1 MKGFE
6 KLEEKLGKLVLNNE
20 VLSDI
25 LNQKQNLASLEKVV
39 GRIEGILTSE
49 EKIEYLAVQ
58 KKPVINISPDSLVLT
73 NKRII
78 IFRPKNMGLTLNF
91 WDILWKDV
99 QDCHIKENLLGSDF
113 FIKNASGKRVAFIDS
128 LPKDQAR
135 KLYRIA
141 QEREEEM
148 IEVRR
153 QRAMEESRAGAANV
167 VVSGSQQTESPSKPD
182 DPMEKL
188 KQLKQLFE
196 SELISNE
203 EYESKKAEI
212 LKNL

>member
-1 MKGFE
+1 MSTTQ
-6 KLEEKLGKLVLNNE
+6 KLEERLGRLIDNNE

-25 LNQKQNLASLEKVV
+25 LNQKQNLGILDKVIT
-39 GRIEGILTSE
+39 RIEGILTSG
-49 EKIEYLAVQ
+49 EKIEHLAVQ
-58 KKPVINISPDSLVLT
+58 KKPVITVSPDSLVLT

-78 IFRPKNMGLTLNF
+78 IFRPKNMGLTMSF

-113 FIKNASGKRVAFIDS
+113 RIKNTAGKTAGFITS
-128 LPKDQAR
+128 LPKEQAR

-141 QEREEEM
+141 QEREEQM
-148 IEVRR
+148 IEYRR
-153 QRAMEESRAGAANV
+153 QRSMEESRAGAANV
-167 VVSGSQQTESPSKPD
+167 VVSGSQNQEAKPKVD

-188 KQLKQLFE
+188 KQLKQMFE
-196 SELISNE
+196 NELISSE